1 MSPDIRSDPG
11 KSWGTAWGRLATREV
26 RLAARPVGAPT
37 AGDFALVNVELPPPG
52 PGQVL
57 VRNLFMSV
65 DPYVRMRGRTGDPE
79 SYVPPFQVGESLD
92 GPAVGEVVESRAEGL
107 APGDLVLHGYGWRDQ
122 AVADA
127 GRVRRVERIDGVSPS
142 AYLGPLG
149 IPALTAYAG
158 LLDVAELRPGD
169 AVFVSGASGAT
180 GSMAGQIARLKG
192 ASRVV
197 GTAGTDA
204 KVAYLTERL
213 GFDAAFN
220 YRHGDIADQL
230 AKAAPH
236 GIDVYFDNAGG
247 EQLEA
252 AIGALN
258 VHGRVAMCGAIAV
271 FSSTEPPAGPRNLA
285 LVIGK
290 RLTLRGFS
298 VRDHADRM
306 PDMIQEVGRWLRTG
320 RIVADETIVHGLEF
334 APEAFVGL
342 VRGEITGRM
351 IVRLRSPS

>member
-1 MSPDIRSDPG
+1 MSSDIGVDPAG
-11 KSWGTAWGRLATREV
+11 SWGTAWGRLASREV
-26 RLAARPVGAPT
+26 RLSSRPSGAPT
-37 AGDFALVNVELPPPG
+37 PGDFALVTIELPPPAL
-52 PGQVL
+52 GQVL
-57 VRNLFMSV
+57 VRNLYMSV

-92 GPAVGEVVESRAEGL
+92 GPAVGEVVESRADGL
-107 APGDLVLHGYGWRDQ
+107 LPGDLVLHGYGWRDQ
-122 AVADA
+122 VVLDA

-158 LLDVAELRPGD
+158 LLDVAELQPGD

-180 GSMAGQIARLKG
+180 GGMAGQIARLKG
-192 ASRVV
+192 ASRVI
-197 GTAGTDA
+197 GSAGSDA
-204 KVAYLTERL
+204 KVAYLVERL

-220 YRHGDIADQL
+220 YRHGAIADQL
-230 AKAAPH
+230 GEAAPH

-247 EQLEA
+247 DQLEA

-258 VHGRVAMCGAIAV
+258 IHGRVALCGAIAV
-271 FSSTEPPAGPRNLA
+271 YSATEPIAGPRNLPLA
-285 LVIGK
+285 IGK

-298 VRDHADRM
+298 VRDYAHRM
-306 PDMIQEVGRWLRTG
+306 PDMIADVGRWLRSG

-342 VRGEITGRM
+342 VRGENTGRM
-351 IVRLRSPS
+351 IVRMRSSA